1 MKYLIVKRDMEIN
14 HIIQGQLIKIGKA
27 IKIISNIRING
38 LTNENIT
45 KIMDFGKTTRGVF
58 VAIRKDMSER
68 TVLYGRKF

>member
-14 HIIQGQLIKIGKA
+14 HIIQGQLIKISKA
-27 IKIISNIRING
+27 IKVISNIRIIG

-45 KIMDFGKTTRGVF
+45 KIMDFGKRTRGVF

-68 TVLYGRKF
+68 IVLYGRKF